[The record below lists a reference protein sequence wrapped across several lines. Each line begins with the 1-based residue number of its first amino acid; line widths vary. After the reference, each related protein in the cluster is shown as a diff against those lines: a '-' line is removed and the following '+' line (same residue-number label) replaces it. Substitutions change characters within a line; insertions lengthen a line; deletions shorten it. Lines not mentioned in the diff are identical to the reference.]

1 MWLRLI
7 ALLPGLAL
15 AQPRPA
21 VEQSG
26 PPAAQALRAFDPAG
40 VTSAFAFSPDGTTLA
55 ISHDDGR
62 IRTWDVA
69 TGRRLAVLAE
79 RFEGPHL
86 DHLAFNPAGE
96 VLALLRSGELF
107 RLHPTTGQRLAHH
120 PLDVKVW
127 PNAAIRMTFSPDG
140 RFLIET
146 DTGRIWR
153 TDDGAVHAQVKQAW
167 PTAFSPD
174 GRTALLGPEL
184 WDLGEAKLR
193 HTLPLT
199 EISAAA
205 FHPGGA
211 LIFTAGDPHST
222 LWDAATGTE
231 RQRLATRGRV
241 VDARFLPDGRLL
253 LSLPDRVETWGEAEG
268 TWKKQQTTK
277 TRGGGALSPDGRFL
291 LSDVR
296 AGDSESSTTRVVDL
310 ATGRP
315 LERPQLAGVAIHGPA
330 LVSTWLGGKLAL
342 FVDPRAEPRLFPAAV
357 GPEAVAVSA
366 DGTRAVVRS
375 GDDGAWLWDLTTGRP
390 LQLKPGRFGQA
401 LAVGFVAGEP
411 RAVFLNE
418 NSDVELWDVATPKRL
433 KTLEKKWDGTLYAFD
448 GDALFIGTNPPKAL
462 DLKTGKRRV
471 LSQEEM
477 GRLFS
482 QEVTDGVT
490 SDAHACG
497 SGRPA
502 GDGLVAV
509 YDGRIRRCG
518 VDGTV
523 QWEAWPGPAGQ
534 WVTRFADGK
543 LLRADEGAVEV
554 QGADGAWVAVPLPK

>member
-1 MWLRLI
+1 MSSRE
-7 ALLPGLAL
+7 A
-15 AQPRPA
+15 PRA
-21 VEQSG
+21 SFS
-26 PPAAQALRAFDPAG
+26 LKYG
-40 VTSAFAFSPDGTTLA
+40 VLAFSSASDSFFMAGSRAL
-55 ISHDDGR
+55 
-62 IRTWDVA
+62 TWA
-69 TGRRLAVLAE
+69 RMGWIFLMARSLAE
-79 RFEGPHL
+79 PKSLTDASERAVAKQSEPAREPASAAERRG
-86 DHLAFNPAGE
+86 NPPDS
-96 VLALLRSGELF
+96 LPFS
-107 RLHPTTGQRLAHH
+107 
-120 PLDVKVW
+120 
-127 PNAAIRMTFSPDG
+127 AAD
-140 RFLIET
+140 
-146 DTGRIWR
+146 
-153 TDDGAVHAQVKQAW
+153 AA
-167 PTAFSPD
+167 
-174 GRTALLGPEL
+174 
-184 WDLGEAKLR
+184 
-193 HTLPLT
+193 LPLT

-211 LIFTAGDPHST
+211 LVFTAGDPHSI
-222 LWDAATGTE
+222 LWDAATGAE

-253 LSLPDRVETWGEAEG
+253 LALPGRVETWGEAEG
-268 TWKKQQTTK
+268 TWKKQQAAK
-277 TRGGGALSPDGRFL
+277 TRGSGILSPDGRFL

-296 AGDSESSTTRVVDL
+296 AGDSESSTTRVVDI

-315 LERPQLAGVAIHGPA
+315 VKNPRLAGLAVQGPH
-330 LVSTWLGGKLAL
+330 LISTWLGGKLAL
-342 FVDPRAEPRLFPAAV
+342 FADPQAEPRLFPAAV

-375 GDDGAWLWDLTTGRP
+375 ADDGAWLWDLTTGRP
-390 LQLKPGRFGQA
+390 LQVKPGRFGQA
-401 LAVGFVAGEP
+401 LAVGFVPEGP

-418 NSDVELWDVATPKRL
+418 NSDVELWDVAIPKPLR
-433 KTLEKKWDGTLYAFD
+433 TLEKGWDGTLYTFD
-448 GDALFIGTNPPKAL
+448 GGDLFIGTNPPKAL

-490 SDAHACG
+490 SDAAACG

-518 VDGTV
+518 VDGKV

-554 QGADGAWVAVPLPK
+554 QGADGAWVAVPLP